1 MHGQRP
7 KHGWRRMCLVILPGW
22 SPICQHM
29 EILLPVSIIS
39 TKQTLQKWIG
49 ATHMAVIAL
58 HFPPKPD
65 LISIS
70 RGYRARR
77 ILLQCVANMFPVNW
91 VIYYQFDS
99 FPTFSTKTPL
109 ISASPVIC
117 HPRNSRA
124 NCNRKYMN
132 GRFANVYGV
141 WGKRHRELRT
151 PLVVLEN
158 TEETHPRTHRHF
170 VGEGSW
176 KRRWRCHPLVILS
189 TPLMYQVF
197 KHLMWM
203 ISGDSSILTGNGHLA
218 GQVEWFW
225 VESQVILKE
234 CWILIC
240 FWRSP
245 LVVFSKEETDTFW
258 VS

>member
-1 MHGQRP
+1 M
-7 KHGWRRMCLVILPGW
+7 
-22 SPICQHM
+22 SS
-29 EILLPVSIIS
+29 VS
-39 TKQTLQKWIG
+39 TNLQTLQHSKEVDPHCRQAIVDQHRWINAWSAPKTWVAPHVFG
-49 ATHMAVIAL
+49 DLTRVVPDLPTHGDFASRVHHINKADTSEMDWCYTHGCYCPA
-58 HFPPKPD
+58 FPPKPD

-170 VGEGSW
+170 VGEGS
-176 KRRWRCHPLVILS
+176 
-189 TPLMYQVF
+189 
-197 KHLMWM
+197 
-203 ISGDSSILTGNGHLA
+203 
-218 GQVEWFW
+218 
-225 VESQVILKE
+225 
-234 CWILIC
+234 
-240 FWRSP
+240 
-245 LVVFSKEETDTFW
+245 
-258 VS
+258 